1 MENFSDIIVV
11 GAGPSG
17 SFCALNIAKEG
28 IKVTVFEEHNEI
40 GTPCHCAGHLSII
53 GLKNLGLY
61 PLPKGI
67 VENTFHGAKIYS
79 PRGSEFSVHFP
90 SPITCTVDRASF
102 DKHISRLAEKAG
114 ARYFLGSRVNSLTF
128 RENCIETSVSK
139 ISGERFNF
147 SGKIVVN
154 AEGVNC
160 RILKQAGLNPPKND
174 FVYCVNAEIENVK
187 NIELDMVEV
196 FLGNDYAP
204 GFYAWLIPK
213 EEGKAKVGLGVK
225 IGNPKNALRKLMQK
239 HPAASEKLK
248 NAKILR
254 EIFHSIPLSGPIK
267 RAYCNRFL
275 AVGDAASQVKPTTG
289 GGVIL
294 GLNCAKIAAEVA
306 VEAVNLRNFSSKFLS
321 KYQRRLMKLLGF
333 DMKIMSTAR
342 KMLNRISDEKL
353 NDLIKTCRKFFD
365 EEDFQDFCDIDFQ
378 GRMFVKALRKPKIAV
393 AIAYFAL
400 LSLEAFKLID

>member
-147 SGKIVVN
+147 SGKIVVD
-154 AEGVNC
+154 AEGVNY

-321 KYQRRLMKLLGF
+321 KYQRRLIKLLGF

-400 LSLEAFKLID
+400 LSLEAFK

>member
-1 MENFSDIIVV
+1 MENFSDVIVV

-40 GTPCHCAGHLSII
+40 GIPCHCAGHLSII

-400 LSLEAFKLID
+400 LSLEAFK

>member
-1 MENFSDIIVV
+1 MENFSDVIVV

-400 LSLEAFKLID
+400 LSLEAFK